1 MFGVL
6 FIVAALAWKIGAT
19 ALMSK
24 IRNRPGQA
32 TANSPERQE
41 GPSVGSSGSQDVVN

>member
-1 MFGVL
+1 MLGVL

-24 IRNRPGQA
+24 IQNRAGQA
-32 TANSPERQE
+32 TANSPEPQGE
-41 GPSVGSSGSQDVVN
+41 PPVSGLGSRDVVN